1 MLDSVADLAEEKE
14 GPDALGRLGE
24 LNAMLSTAV
33 TRLEKLEERVTQL
46 RNGVFEQLLEDGI
59 NDDSDSDSSSES
71 ETGGGHEDRTI
82 SGNSQELRQDCSQ
95 LSETSLA
102 ELRGTAEEALSE
114 MPYATERLDD
124 IYSALAQSLAS
135 GCSSR

>member
-1 MLDSVADLAEEKE
+1 MLDSVADLAEGKE

-24 LNAMLSTAV
+24 MNAMLSTAV

-46 RNGVFEQLLEDGI
+46 RNGVFEEFLEDGI

-71 ETGGGHEDRTI
+71 QTGHEDRTI
-82 SGNSQELRQDCSQ
+82 SGNSQELKQDCSQ
-95 LSETSLA
+95 LSKTSLA
-102 ELRGTAEEALSE
+102 ELREVAEEALSE
-114 MPYATERLDD
+114 MPYATEHLDEM
-124 IYSALAQSLAS
+124 YSALAQSLAS